1 MFLIKESLGIL
12 QDILKNHW
20 ANAQKSVSQFHGPT
34 QNGEDSTFE
43 GNNELLA
50 HLEILTIA
58 FLILCHCSLS
68 VTQKWVMFTYK
79 GQNEKQS
86 DFPNP

>member
-1 MFLIKESLGIL
+1 M
-12 QDILKNHW
+12 
-20 ANAQKSVSQFHGPT
+20 VSFKIFSRTTGLMPRNLFHGPT
-34 QNGEDSTFE
+34 QNGEDGTFK
-43 GNNELLA
+43 GNNNELLA

-58 FLILCHCSLS
+58 FLIPCHCSLT
-68 VTQKWVMFTYK
+68 VTQKWVMFIYK